1 MSANKDR
8 LDKLIVMRGLTV
20 SRDRARALIMSG
32 SVYVNAKK
40 VTKAGELVDVLATIE
55 LKASDIP
62 FVSRGGLKLQAALDE
77 FRIELTDKICMD
89 IGASTGGF
97 TDCMLKKGA
106 HKVYAID
113 VGYGQLDYRLRNDQR
128 VINIEKTNFRYIQR
142 SLIGDVIDFVAIDV
156 SFISVLKIL
165 PKVTEFIHDSSQI
178 VCLIKPQFE
187 SAKGEVGKGGVIRDD
202 AKRRQI
208 LQRTTEGIDALGYKV
223 LDIIES
229 PIAGQKG
236 NIEFLALLSKR

>member
-1 MSANKDR
+1 MSSNKDR
-8 LDKLIVMRGLTV
+8 LDKLLVMRGLTV

-32 SVYVNAKK
+32 SVYVNGIKA
-40 VTKAGELVDVLATIE
+40 TKAGELVDVLAKIE

-62 FVSRGGLKLQAALDE
+62 FVSRGGLKLQSALDT
-77 FRIELTDKICMD
+77 FRIDLTDKICMD

-97 TDCMLKKGA
+97 TDCMLQRGA
-106 HKVYAID
+106 KKVYSID

-128 VINIEKTNFRYIQR
+128 VKNIEKTNFRYIQK
-142 SLIGDVIDFVAIDV
+142 SLIDDVIDFVAIDV

-165 PKVTEFIHDSSQI
+165 PKVSEFIHDSSQI

-202 AKRRQI
+202 VRRSEI
-208 LQRTTEGIDALGYKV
+208 LQKTIAGIEALGYEI
-223 LDIIES
+223 LGIIQS
-229 PIAGQKG
+229 PITGQKG
-236 NIEFLALLSKR
+236 NIEYLTLLK